1 MDAQHWDERYSSR
14 DRLFSGNPN
23 GVLVTEAAGLAPGRA
38 LDVGC
43 GEGAD
48 AIWLAGHGWQVT
60 AVDISRV
67 ALDRGAAAAAAAGL
81 AEQVTWRQADLTT
94 TPPPTGPFDL
104 VSLQYF
110 PLPNRPDHAA
120 LRRLLDVVA
129 PGGTLLVGSHD
140 MADLATYRHP
150 DFDPADY
157 YAPGD
162 IARLLGEGWAV
173 QVDESRLRTAAPPEG
188 THHVHD
194 TVLRA
199 VRSR

>member
-14 DRLFSGNPN
+14 DQLFSGNPN
-23 GVLVTEAAGLAPGRA
+23 GVLVTEAADLPPGRA

-120 LRRLLDVVA
+120 LHRLLDVVA

-150 DFDPADY
+150 DFDSADY

-162 IARLLGEGWAV
+162 IARLLGEGWTV
-173 QVDESRLRTAAPPEG
+173 QVDESRLRTTAPPEG

>member
-14 DRLFSGNPN
+14 DQLFSGNPN
-23 GVLVTEAAGLAPGRA
+23 GVLVAEAAGLPPGRA

-81 AEQVTWRQADLTT
+81 AEQVTWQQADLTA
-94 TPPPTGPFDL
+94 TPPSDGPFDL
-104 VSLQYF
+104 MSLQYF

-120 LRRLLDVVA
+120 LRGLLDAVA

-162 IARLLGEGWAV
+162 IARLLGEGWTV
-173 QVDESRLRTAAPPEG
+173 QVDESRLRTTAPPEG